1 MKIIITGA
9 LGHIGSY
16 LIRNLK
22 LRRKIHTLY
31 LIDNLSS
38 ERYCSLYDLKKN
50 YYQFVDQDLSKEKIK
65 IKNVDLI
72 IHLAAK
78 TNAAQSSKYEKEFYD
93 NNFKATKNIVKY
105 CTNTKTKLIF
115 ASTTSV
121 YGPQTK
127 YVDED
132 CNDQELNPQSPYAD
146 VKLLEEKYI
155 IKKFKNIKNSY
166 LILRFGTVFGFSSG
180 MRFHTAVNKFCFQA
194 CAKKPLT
201 VWRTAFN
208 QNRPY
213 LSLSDLSK
221 SISHIINKKLIDNN
235 TYNIVSKN
243 MSVKEL
249 INIISKYTRL
259 DIKYVDHEIMNQL
272 SYNVINEKFKS
283 TGFNFDENVSNS
295 IKEIISKL
303 SKISK

>member
-22 LRRKIHTLY
+22 LINKIDTLY

-38 ERYCSLYDLKKN
+38 ERYGSLYDLKKSH
-50 YYQFVDQDLSKEKIK
+50 YQFIDSDLSKEKIK
-65 IKNVDLI
+65 IKKVDLI
-72 IHLAAK
+72 IHLAAR

-93 NNFKATKNIVKY
+93 NNLKATKNIVEY
-105 CTNTKTKLIF
+105 CINTKTKLIF

-121 YGPQTK
+121 YGPQSK

-132 CNDQELNPQSPYAD
+132 CSDKDLNPQSPYAD
-146 VKLLEEKYI
+146 VKLIEEKYI
-155 IKKFKNIKNSY
+155 IKKFKNIKNSF
-166 LILRFGTVFGFSSG
+166 LILRFGTVFGFSPG

-201 VWRTAFN
+201 IWRTAYN

-213 LSLSDLSK
+213 LSLKDLSK
-221 SISHIINKKLIDNN
+221 SISHIINKKLINN
-235 TYNIVSKN
+235 NIYNIVSRN

-249 INIISKYTRL
+249 INIIRKYTKL
-259 DIKYVDHEIMNQL
+259 NIKYVDHEIMNQL
-272 SYNVINEKFKS
+272 SYNVLNEKFKS
-283 TGFNFDENVSNS
+283 TGFKFEENISSS
-295 IKEIISKL
+295 IKEIINKL
-303 SKISK
+303 IKISK

>member
-22 LRRKIHTLY
+22 LINKIKTLY

-38 ERYCSLYDLKKN
+38 ERYSSLYDLKKSH
-50 YYQFVDQDLSKEKIK
+50 YQFIDIDLSKEKINLKK
-65 IKNVDLI
+65 IDLI
-72 IHLAAK
+72 IHLAAR
-78 TNAAQSSKYEKEFYD
+78 TNAAQSSKYKKEFYN
-93 NNFKATKNIVKY
+93 NNFKATKNIVEY
-105 CTNTKTKLIF
+105 CINNKTKLIF

-121 YGPQTK
+121 YGPQSK

-132 CNDQELNPQSPYAD
+132 CSDNDLNPQSPYAN
-146 VKLLEEKYI
+146 VKLMEEKYI
-155 IKKFKNIKNSY
+155 IKKFKNLKNSY
-166 LILRFGTVFGFSSG
+166 LILRFGTVFGFSPG

-201 VWRTAFN
+201 VWRTAYN

-213 LSLSDLSK
+213 LSLKDLSK
-221 SISHIINKKLIDNN
+221 SISHIINKELINNN

-249 INIISKYTRL
+249 INIIRKQ
-259 DIKYVDHEIMNQL
+259 IKLNIEYVDHEIMNQL
-272 SYNVINEKFKS
+272 SYNVLNEKFKS
-283 TGFNFDENVSNS
+283 TGFVFEENVSGS
-295 IKEIISKL
+295 VTEIINKL
-303 SKISK
+303 IKISK